1 MEDKNIFSKLTLQT
15 QTKYKNTNIKTCLH
29 GLLPW
34 GMLKIYPAWCE
45 VSDCQSLDI
54 REVTIASVWQN
65 NT

>member
-1 MEDKNIFSKLTLQT
+1 MGDKNIFSKLTLQT
-15 QTKYKNTNIKTCLH
+15 QTKYKNTNIKTCWH

-34 GMLKIYPAWCE
+34 VMLKIYPAWFE
-45 VSDCQSLDI
+45 VSDYQSLDI